1 MLTMKNNIRF
11 ALYARL
17 SREDES
23 DNDESRS
30 IENQHKNIKEYLTSK
45 EFILV
50 NEYIDD
56 GVSGASLNRPGFNE
70 LLNDFEQGLFDGII
84 VKDLSRLG
92 RKLIE
97 VMVNQILTHI
107 GNTNFELIDYCKKH
121 DIVVEAYSP
130 IAHGVLLNNKVV
142 KEMALKYN
150 VSIAKLCIRYT
161 LQLGF
166 ISLPKTANY
175 EHMKENGDV
184 DFVISD
190 SDMKLL
196 CEINKIDS
204 YGDASAFPCYA
215 KQM

>member
-1 MLTMKNNIRF
+1 MIIHSPQPWANFRDGNHYEKGNLEAWRALSEYYKAGKIRAIGVSNF
-11 ALYARL
+11 
-17 SREDES
+17 EIVD
-23 DNDESRS
+23 
-30 IENQHKNIKEYLTSK
+30 IEN
-45 EFILV
+45 
-50 NEYIDD
+50 
-56 GVSGASLNRPGFNE
+56 
-70 LLNDFEQGLFDGII
+70 II
-84 VKDLSRLG
+84 NNSDVKP
-92 RKLIE
+92 
-97 VMVNQILTHI
+97 MVNQILTHI

-130 IAHGVLLNNKVV
+130 IAHGALLNNKVV

-161 LQLGF
+161 LQLGL

-196 CEINKIDS
+196 CDINKIDS
-204 YGDASAFPCYA
+204 YGDANAFPCYA